1 MNFLTGLTIKSR
13 LATGFGIIL
22 LLMIILTVMGVQK
35 VNFIDQTLAEIT
47 DINSVKQR
55 YAINYRGSVHDRGIA
70 IRDVAIADSQ
80 SQVAAFER
88 EIQQLAAFYRE
99 SEIKLQQMLSSG
111 YDFTAEERRI
121 LSKIDSIQ
129 DDSLPII
136 ERIIQAK
143 KQNENVNEL
152 VLSQARP
159 AIIAW
164 LDAINEFIDYQ
175 ERANQEATPKARAV
189 ASSFEGLMLLLSGIA
204 VVISIFVGLLIERS
218 LRQSLGGELNVA
230 EEALTAIAG
239 GSLTIAINTRYSN
252 SMLGSLNTMK
262 SRLSSTVSNIVK
274 ASKQL
279 SLQVRE
285 VSNGSVDVLDAA
297 NKQASLTRE
306 TATQLDSMRSSI
318 DEVSQIARHTEENSS
333 LTVNYAKQGRNAIS
347 ESAREMERVSQS
359 VSGMVEQIRQL
370 EEHTKKIG
378 GIVSVI
384 SGISEQTNLLALNAA
399 IEAARAGESGRG
411 FAVVAD
417 EVRQLAQRTG
427 EATAEIEVMIKQ
439 VQGETAASVA
449 AIEKTQPQ
457 VENGRTLTLK
467 TTEFLESIEQQATDS
482 LSRVQEV
489 AQAANEQVSAISDIN
504 HAMEDI
510 SKMSGTTIA
519 SLDNNKVA
527 MDALNALSD
536 ELKDNVSY
544 FKL

>member
-1 MNFLTGLTIKSR
+1 MNFLTRLTIKSR
-13 LATGFGIIL
+13 LAIGFGIIL

-70 IRDVAIADSQ
+70 IRDVAIADSPAK
-80 SQVAAFER
+80 VRAFEK

-121 LSKIDSIQ
+121 LSKIDGIQ
-129 DDSLPII
+129 ADSLPII
-136 ERIIQAK
+136 EEIIKAK
-143 KQNENVNEL
+143 KQNKNVNEL
-152 VLSQARP
+152 VLNQARP

-175 ERANQEATPKARAV
+175 EKANQEATPKARAV

-204 VVISIFVGLLIERS
+204 VVISIFIGLLIERS

-230 EEALTAIAG
+230 EKALTAIAG
-239 GSLTIAINTRYSN
+239 GSLTISIDTRYNN
-252 SMLGSLNTMK
+252 SMLGSLNAMK
-262 SRLSSTVSNIVK
+262 SRLSSTVSNIVQ

-279 SLQVRE
+279 SSQVLE

-306 TATQLDSMRSSI
+306 TAIQLDSMRNSI
-318 DEVSQIARHTEENSS
+318 DEVSRIARHTEENSS
-333 LTVNYAKQGRNAIS
+333 LTVNYAKQGRNAIN
-347 ESAREMERVSQS
+347 ESAHEMERVSQS
-359 VSGMVEQIRQL
+359 VSSMVEQIRQL

-427 EATAEIEVMIKQ
+427 EATAEIEAMIRQ

-510 SKMSGTTIA
+510 SRMSGSTIT

-527 MDALNALSD
+527 MGALNALSE
-536 ELKDNVSY
+536 ELKNNVSY